1 MYPIEINT
9 WYNIIP
15 DQKSGRVELAKICR
29 MPADPDRPKKAYH
42 WHIVTYYDGRDI
54 FGGTLNDCLHWINN
68 HSTNRRYYN

>member
-9 WYNIIP
+9 WYNVVP
-15 DQKSGRVELAKICR
+15 DPKVGRVELAKICR
-29 MPADPDRPKKAYH
+29 MNDASFHYN